1 MRSKKLSGGLIAI
14 LCGFA
19 LTMLMTA
26 TTTAAQ
32 TEKVLYG
39 FTDNSSGSSPVSVTF
54 DAAGNMYGTLS
65 QGGNGVCP
73 NRTEGCGEVFELS
86 PNGNGGWTRKTLHE
100 FPTNGSDGF
109 YPQAKLIFDAAGNLY
124 GTTLYG
130 GSRHEGTVF
139 ELSPQANGNWT
150 EKILHDFSNDGTD
163 GKFPWA
169 GVVFDAAGNLYGTT
183 FGGGTYT
190 ICEGGCG
197 VVFELSPAGNG
208 TWTEK
213 ILLNFGSDYTD
224 AYAPDFGPLI
234 FDAAGNL
241 YGTSGGGGT
250 YGSGTAFEISPAASG
265 SWTETILHSFGSGSG
280 DGSLPQGGLT
290 FDAAGNLYGTTY
302 YGGAYNF
309 GMAFELTPAG
319 GRTWSE
325 TIMHSFDGETGDGT
339 LPRANLI
346 LDSSGN
352 VYGTTTGG
360 GANIVG
366 TVFELSPGSGGS
378 WTETILHSFQ
388 DNVKD
393 GEHPGASL
401 IFGSSGNIY
410 GTTAGGGEKSGGTV
424 FEITP

>member
-1 MRSKKLSGGLIAI
+1 
-14 LCGFA
+14 
-19 LTMLMTA
+19 
-26 TTTAAQ
+26 
-32 TEKVLYG
+32 
-39 FTDNSSGSSPVSVTF
+39 
-54 DAAGNMYGTLS
+54 
-65 QGGNGVCP
+65 
-73 NRTEGCGEVFELS
+73 
-86 PNGNGGWTRKTLHE
+86 
-100 FPTNGSDGF
+100 
-109 YPQAKLIFDAAGNLY
+109 
-124 GTTLYG
+124 
-130 GSRHEGTVF
+130 
-139 ELSPQANGNWT
+139 
-150 EKILHDFSNDGTD
+150 
-163 GKFPWA
+163 
-169 GVVFDAAGNLYGTT
+169 VVFDAAGNLYGTT

-319 GRTWSE
+319 GGTWSE